1 MLAECGDVVRTI
13 GQSAGRSGASGRTL
27 VVGQSGGA
35 TAVINASLVGVVDGA
50 LASGAFDRVLGM
62 RHAIEGLIAGNMVDL
77 GGLGRETLAGLLRTP
92 SSALGTGR
100 YKLKEGDLDRVVE
113 RLAELDAGA
122 MVYIGGNDSADTA
135 HRLHEQ
141 SRDAGRDLRVVSVP
155 KTVDNDLPATDHCP
169 GYPSMARFL
178 ANAVRDAAY
187 DSLASPTL
195 YPVKIVE
202 VMGRDAGWV
211 AAAAMLGFSAAE
223 ADLLPLIYLP
233 ERRPASAEATVAE
246 IEARVV
252 ERGFVVVV
260 LPETLSDADGH
271 HFGGDEPEYV
281 DPFGHPYFP
290 STGAALAR
298 LVTTSTGHRARYEK
312 PGSAARMSISLA
324 SRVDLEEA
332 YALGRSAA
340 ERAAHDESDIMT
352 SITREA
358 DDPYIWSVGAAPLAD
373 VANHVRAVPDGFIG
387 DDGRSMTD
395 AFRTY
400 AMPLL
405 GRDPFPP
412 YTRLPLES

>member
-1 MLAECGDVVRTI
+1 MRPH
-13 GQSAGRSGASGRTL
+13 AGRSGRTL

-62 RHAIEGLIAGNMVDL
+62 RHAIEGLIAGRTIDL
-77 GGLGRETLAGLLRTP
+77 GGLGRERLAGLLRTP

-100 YKLKEGDLDRVVE
+100 YKLAEGDLDLVLE

-141 SRDAGRDLRVVSVP
+141 ARATGGDLRVVSVP
-155 KTVDNDLPATDHCP
+155 KTVDNDLPGTDHCP
-169 GYPSMARFL
+169 GYPSIARYL
-178 ANAVRDAAY
+178 ANTVRDATY
-187 DSLASPTL
+187 DSLASPAL

-211 AAAAMLGFSAAE
+211 AASAMLGFSADE
-223 ADLLPLIYLP
+223 ADLLPLLYLP
-233 ERRPASAEATVAE
+233 ERRPTSAEAAAAE
-246 IEARVV
+246 IEARVA
-252 ERGFVVVV
+252 ERGFAVVV
-260 LPETLSDADGH
+260 LPETLRDAGGR
-271 HFGGDEPEYV
+271 HFGGVEPEFV
-281 DPFGHPYFP
+281 DPFGHPYYP

-298 LVTTSTGHRARYEK
+298 MVTAGIGLRARYEK

-324 SRVDLEEA
+324 SRIDLEEA

-340 ERAAHDESDIMT
+340 ERVAHGESDIMT
-352 SITREA
+352 SLVREA
-358 DDPYIWSVGAAPLAD
+358 DDPYVWSVGSTPLAE
-373 VANHVRAVPDGFIG
+373 VANQVRTVPDGFIG
-387 DDGRSMTD
+387 ADGRSMTE

-400 AMPLL
+400 ALPLM
-405 GRDPFPP
+405 GRDPFPS
-412 YTRLPLES
+412 YTRLPTE

>member
-1 MLAECGDVVRTI
+1 M
-13 GQSAGRSGASGRTL
+13 SSNSGRTL

-77 GGLGRETLAGLLRTP
+77 SGLGRETLAGLLRTP

-100 YKLKEGDLDRVVE
+100 YKLNEGDLDRVLE
-113 RLAELDAGA
+113 RHAEFDAGA

-141 SRDAGRDLRVVSVP
+141 ARTAGSELRVVSVP
-155 KTVDNDLPATDHCP
+155 KTVDNDLTGTDHCP
-169 GYPSMARFL
+169 GYPSIARYL
-178 ANAVRDAAY
+178 ANAVRDATY

-211 AAAAMLGFSAAE
+211 AASAVLGFSNDE
-223 ADLLPLIYLP
+223 RDLLPLVYLP
-233 ERRPASAEATVAE
+233 ERPPDSAEAAVAE
-246 IEARVV
+246 IEARVA
-252 ERGFVVVV
+252 ERGFVVFV
-260 LPETLSDADGH
+260 LPETLRDAEGR

-298 LVTTSTGHRARYEK
+298 LVSTETNHRARYEK
-312 PGSAARMSISLA
+312 PGSAARMSISLS

-340 ERAAHDESDIMT
+340 ERVAHGESDIMT
-352 SITREA
+352 SLVREA
-358 DDPYIWSVGAAPLAD
+358 DDPYVWSVGTAPLSD
-373 VANHVRAVPDGFIG
+373 VANQVRTVPDDFIG
-387 DDGRSMTD
+387 DDGRSLTD

-412 YTRLPLES
+412 YTRLPGE

>member
-1 MLAECGDVVRTI
+1 M
-13 GQSAGRSGASGRTL
+13 GQNAGSTGRTL

-50 LASGAFDRVLGM
+50 LTSGAFDRVLGM

-77 GGLGRETLAGLLRTP
+77 GGLGREMLAGLLRTP

-100 YKLKEGDLDRVVE
+100 YKLIEGDLDRVLD

-141 SRDAGRDLRVVSVP
+141 ARAAGNGLRVVSVP
-155 KTVDNDLPATDHCP
+155 KTVDNDLTGTDHCP
-169 GYPSMARFL
+169 GYPSIARYL
-178 ANAVRDAAY
+178 ANTVRDATY
-187 DSLASPTL
+187 DSLASPSL
-195 YPVKIVE
+195 YPVKIIE

-211 AAAAMLGFSAAE
+211 AASTVLGFTGDE
-223 ADLLPLIYLP
+223 ADLLPLVYLP
-233 ERRPASAEATVAE
+233 ERRPASAAAAVAE
-246 IEARVV
+246 VEARVA

-260 LPETLSDADGH
+260 LPETLRDAEGR

-298 LVTTSTGHRARYEK
+298 LVSTSTGHRARYEK
-312 PGSAARMSISLA
+312 PGSAARMSISLS
-324 SRVDLEEA
+324 SRVDLEAA

-340 ERAAHDESDIMT
+340 ERVAHGESDIMT
-352 SITREA
+352 SLVREA
-358 DDPYIWSVGAAPLAD
+358 DDPYVWSVGTAPLID
-373 VANHVRAVPDGFIG
+373 VANQVRTVSDEFIG

-412 YTRLPLES
+412 YTRLRRESGES